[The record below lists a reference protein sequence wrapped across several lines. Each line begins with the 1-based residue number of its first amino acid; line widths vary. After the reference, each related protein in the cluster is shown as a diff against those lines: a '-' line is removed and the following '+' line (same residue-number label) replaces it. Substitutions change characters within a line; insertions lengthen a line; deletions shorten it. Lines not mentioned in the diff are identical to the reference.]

1 MQGKLVAATTAL
13 ALALVGSAAASAAT
27 VPGCAGSAPGGTWT
41 SYGGGLDNA
50 RDQRAETT
58 IGAANAGSLAPVW
71 DLKTADGG
79 TFQTT
84 PVIADGCMFIGSST
98 GKVYARNA
106 EVTGLGS
113 SDGAR
118 ITTEVQLVSLVAVV
132 GQGQILI
139 PERDD
144 RV

>member
-1 MQGKLVAATTAL
+1 
-13 ALALVGSAAASAAT
+13 
-27 VPGCAGSAPGGTWT
+27 GCAGSAPGGTWT

-106 EVTGLGS
+106 DTGKPLWTTDLVTAPQYTGS
-113 SDGAR
+113 DIIGAPLVANGRVYVDSTIDGAPD
-118 ITTEVQLVSLVAVV
+118 LVAIDEAT
-132 GQGQILI
+132 GAIA
-139 PERDD
+139 
-144 RV
+144 